1 MRYPV
6 APAVTPPRQLAPTV
20 GPAAVLAGVFIRT
33 GSVLPS
39 GKRVVCGLAQ
49 QFGSLCFVDDN
60 TGCFGSRPLPA
71 SGDIILFGSHQV
83 YVATELP
90 YAYPE
95 KVRVAE
101 DPPSLCAARA
111 LRVARP
117 ARPVPSVE
125 VMVVAPA
132 AAGAGA
138 GDADAPPPAPA
149 KKSTRTRGPALE
161 RVGGNDNEAGP
172 SDPQPRPSR
181 LDVAIENLHQAYVPD
196 ADV

>member
-1 MRYPV
+1 M
-6 APAVTPPRQLAPTV
+6 
-20 GPAAVLAGVFIRT
+20 GPAAALARVFIRT

-39 GKRVVCGLAQ
+39 GERVVCGLAQ

-60 TGCFGSRPLPA
+60 AGCFGSRPLPA

-111 LRVARP
+111 LCVARP
-117 ARPVPSVE
+117 APSAE

-138 GDADAPPPAPA
+138 GDANVPDR
-149 KKSTRTRGPALE
+149 KSTRLNSSHSGESRM
-161 RVGGNDNEAGP
+161 P
-172 SDPQPRPSR
+172 SS
-181 LDVAIENLHQAYVPD
+181 A
-196 ADV
+196 